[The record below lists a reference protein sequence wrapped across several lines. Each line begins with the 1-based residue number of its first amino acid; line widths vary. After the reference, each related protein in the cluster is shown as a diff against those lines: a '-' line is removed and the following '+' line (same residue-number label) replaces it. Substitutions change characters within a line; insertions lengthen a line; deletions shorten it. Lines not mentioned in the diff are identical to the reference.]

1 MASSLVSAVQI
12 KHALWQNF
20 AVFIFETSCSFSSL
34 SPAHSLG
41 KLFLFSKLP
50 SSFGT
55 VCTQNPPLLEGN
67 TTKFIFSAFGF
78 FDVKT
83 VSSHGINCSSI
94 IIPSFEFSIAFST
107 NSFASFLAIS
117 RAIKRSKYFFAIS

>member
-1 MASSLVSAVQI
+1 MASSFVSAVQI

-20 AVFIFETSCSFSSL
+20 AVFIFEASWSFSSL

-67 TTKFIFSAFGF
+67 TTKFIFSALW
-78 FDVKT
+78 
-83 VSSHGINCSSI
+83 IC
-94 IIPSFEFSIAFST
+94 
-107 NSFASFLAIS
+107 
-117 RAIKRSKYFFAIS
+117 